1 MNKYERSAGERWAD
15 KVNSW
20 VVNLVF
26 LIHIIIQLVRSPD
39 PIPMSAKDTKPTL
52 LVTLS
57 GLAGP
62 RKFWS
67 GFVRHLVGTLPPE
80 TLSEWSWM
88 AQGNVEAAEVP
99 MHREVREKTWPA
111 VLRHCERFGSEAR
124 VVLTGHSLGSVD
136 ALWIACEIRER
147 FGGRV
152 PVLLLS
158 VAGAF
163 GTARAPVLYS
173 LGVHRTVVESI
184 GTRSAPFLRELLGRC
199 RTLPFHPRS
208 RSLFVMRLRRRLHPA
223 AAAIARVRFSN
234 RLQEFVARLHAR
246 LRPLTRH
253 HGVLRTPRPR
263 GPEVLVKHI

>member
-208 RSLFVMRLRRRLHPA
+208 RSLFVMASDDGSIRPPPLSLVYDFPTGYKNLSHVCMHGCGHSPAIMASYERLALE
-223 AAAIARVRFSN
+223 VQRF
-234 RLQEFVARLHAR
+234 L
-246 LRPLTRH
+246 
-253 HGVLRTPRPR
+253 
-263 GPEVLVKHI
+263 